1 MGIGQQV
8 LPGVDPPPSAAL
20 SQWFTKPE
28 LARRIVEWS
37 GAAGCAHVL
46 EPSAGAGAFVEPLL
60 DLGCRVQ
67 AVEIDPPWADRLR
80 LRNTTPKLQVACWD
94 FLAWDP
100 GFAPGQCF
108 DLTVMNPI
116 YEDGQDMF
124 HVKHACNMSD
134 RVVALVR
141 AVFLN
146 GVERYEGIWRTNTL
160 ERVIHFKDRPKFS
173 GAGSPRHDFCVVD
186 LRTGGGGPPYNV
198 KVDWW
203 YA

>member
-37 GAAGCAHVL
+37 GAEDGMHVL

-60 DLGCRVQ
+60 ELGCCVQ

-80 LRNTTPKLQVACWD
+80 LRNPTPMLVVARWD

-100 GFAPGQCF
+100 GFAPGQRF

-116 YEDGQDMF
+116 YEDGQDTL
-124 HVKHACNMSD
+124 HVKHACELSE

-141 AVFLN
+141 ANFLN
-146 GVERYEGIWRTNTL
+146 GVDRYDSLWKTNTL

-186 LRTGGGGPPYNV
+186 IRMGSRGPPYSV
-198 KVDWW
+198 DVDWW
-203 YA
+203 WA